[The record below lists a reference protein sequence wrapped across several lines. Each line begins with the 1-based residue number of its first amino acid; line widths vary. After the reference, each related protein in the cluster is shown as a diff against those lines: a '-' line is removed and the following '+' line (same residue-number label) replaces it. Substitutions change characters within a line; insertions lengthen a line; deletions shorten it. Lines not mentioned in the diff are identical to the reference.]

1 MMQTS
6 NSAFETQD
14 HSVVQVL
21 AVVRLG
27 DLDHRGWWQ
36 SHGLDETGSFVLQRS
51 FKRTWAATA
60 MELSMASARVR
71 HDEAL
76 GRVDA
81 VHLFSDELPLYRL
94 VESWLLE
101 QKLED
106 DMSAFER
113 YQTATTQELFAAL
126 PESRGGER
134 RGGGL
139 FLGSV
144 TRADLDDGDRLAK
157 IVDDLLGGYRE
168 SGDGFVAPYVDL
180 VP

>member
-1 MMQTS
+1 MPLTS
-6 NSAFETQD
+6 PQFEATD
-14 HSVVQVL
+14 FVVHSVL

-76 GRVDA
+76 GRADA
-81 VHLFSDELPLYRL
+81 VHIFSDELPLYRL

-101 QKLED
+101 QKLDD
-106 DMSAFER
+106 DMSAFEQYR
-113 YQTATTQELFAAL
+113 TATTEELFEAL
-126 PESRGGER
+126 PGSSVGER

-144 TRADLDDGDRLAK
+144 TRADLDDQDRMAK

-168 SGDGFVAPYVDL
+168 AEGGFVAPYVDL
-180 VP
+180 AP